1 MRAKHTPSR
10 ETTTAGTTDERSVAA
25 MITVSVEVRT
35 GPSRRTV
42 KVSAPSIRRALE
54 LAGSGSTGVEARVLF
69 PIDLDEFFAGPKDA
83 PDLLPSPALAGAA

>member
-1 MRAKHTPSR
+1 
-10 ETTTAGTTDERSVAA
+10 

-35 GPSRRTV
+35 GSSTRTV

-54 LAGSGSTGVEARVLF
+54 LARSRTRGMEARVLF
-69 PIDLDEFFAGPKDA
+69 PIDPDEFFAGPKDA